1 MSGIFWEQDRQPN
14 LCEAAS
20 GFTFSTINL
29 LVAVPMA
36 ALDLLVTGLLAV
48 WSLAAGLLLPL
59 LEVTQSSLTALAEL
73 LGLTEM
79 PAVADLVPTGLA
91 ALLLAHI
98 FMEQRQGAS
107 GHQLASKYSLVSTGL
122 LWLAAI
128 YAAPDFAAA
137 PRFVAVAL
145 ALSVA
150 SYLPSLLVA
159 MVANFRPTPT
169 AATNSLQEAAAGL
182 SSLLSMEAA
191 LVVVVAAYGGPDL
204 SGSSNVNDEVFGL
217 TQYFCA
223 VPLCACLLVY
233 TTLRRP
239 GPLAEGDNPP
249 HATAMNGSA
258 VPVQET
264 TAEPEVAAAVEP
276 PTAVQAT
283 DPAEDSPPPEHVET
297 VGAVEE
303 GAAVTAEAETIS
315 VEEKATPEETPAPP
329 AAEPI
334 KVDETDAA
342 VVATEA
348 TTTSAAETK
357 EDVLLAKLKSRL
369 CGLVGS
375 CYGRLAA
382 FVGLLALTAGQ
393 WTAAVGRLPWFQIDL
408 ALSKGGS
415 HVLAALAW
423 NVLTASQL
431 AFLLPV
437 FTLVLPALLDRYN
450 MCMQWDSLMGWGRF

>member
-1 MSGIFWEQDRQPN
+1 MSGIFWEQERQPN

-36 ALDLLVTGLLAV
+36 VLDLLVTGLLAV

-59 LEVTQSSLTALAEL
+59 LEVGQSSLTALAEF

-79 PAVADLVPTGLA
+79 PAVADLLPTGLA
-91 ALLLAHI
+91 AVLLAHI
-98 FMEQRQGAS
+98 FMEHRQGAS

-137 PRFVAVAL
+137 PRFVAVGL

-191 LVVVVAAYGGPDL
+191 LVMVLAAYGGPDL
-204 SGSSNVNDEVFGL
+204 SGSSNTTDEISWL

-249 HATAMNGSA
+249 HAAAMNGSA

-264 TAEPEVAAAVEP
+264 TAEPDVTAAAVEA
-276 PTAVQAT
+276 PTAMQAT
-283 DPAEDSPPPEHVET
+283 DPAEDSPPEPVET

-303 GAAVTAEAETIS
+303 GAAVTAEAETTP
-315 VEEKATPEETPAPP
+315 VEEKATPEETPSPP
-329 AAEPI
+329 AAEPT

-342 VVATEA
+342 VVVTEA
-348 TTTSAAETK
+348 NTTSAETK

-382 FVGLLALTAGQ
+382 FVGLLAVTAGQ
-393 WTAAVGRLPWFQIDL
+393 WTTAVGRLPWFQIDL
-408 ALSKGGS
+408 ALSTGGS

-423 NVLTASQL
+423 NVLAASQL
-431 AFLLPV
+431 AFILPV
-437 FTLVLPALLDRYN
+437 FTLVLPALLDRYVQ
-450 MCMQWDSLMGWGRF
+450 CAFKGIVS

>member
-1 MSGIFWEQDRQPN
+1 MSGIFWEQERQPN

-36 ALDLLVTGLLAV
+36 VTDLLVTGLLAV

-79 PAVADLVPTGLA
+79 PAVADLLPTGLA
-91 ALLLAHI
+91 AILLAHI
-98 FMEQRQGAS
+98 FMEHRQGAS

-159 MVANFRPTPT
+159 MVANFRPTPM

-191 LVVVVAAYGGPDL
+191 LVIVVAAYGGPDL
-204 SGSSNVNDEVFGL
+204 SGSSNTGEEASGL

-249 HATAMNGSA
+249 HATTMNGSA

-264 TAEPEVAAAVEP
+264 TAEPEVAAAAEAP
-276 PTAVQAT
+276 PTAVEAT
-283 DPAEDSPPPEHVET
+283 DPAEDSPPESVET

-303 GAAVTAEAETIS
+303 GAAVTSEAESTP
-315 VEEKATPEETPAPP
+315 VEEKATPEETPSPP
-329 AAEPI
+329 AAEQI
-334 KVDETDAA
+334 KVDETDAVA
-342 VVATEA
+342 VVTEA
-348 TTTSAAETK
+348 NTTNTAETK

-393 WTAAVGRLPWFQIDL
+393 WAAAMGRLPWFQIDL
-408 ALSKGGS
+408 AVSTGGS

-423 NVLTASQL
+423 NVLAANQL

-437 FTLVLPALLDRYN
+437 FTLVLPALLDRYAH
-450 MCMQWDSLMGWGRF
+450 SKG